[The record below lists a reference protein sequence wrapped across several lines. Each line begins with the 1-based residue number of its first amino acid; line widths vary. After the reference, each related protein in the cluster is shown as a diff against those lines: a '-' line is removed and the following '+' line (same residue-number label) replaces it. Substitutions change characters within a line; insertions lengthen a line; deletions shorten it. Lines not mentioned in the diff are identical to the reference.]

1 MAGLLPRSLAL
12 GTKNFI
18 LRTLTG
24 ADSGVAL
31 SSWAD
36 DELAAEMLN
45 TRRREWP
52 VAQQAAYFAKFEAS
66 PDRHLLGIFPRAQAH
81 PIGFF
86 SLHYQ
91 PQFGTFVIT
100 HMIGAVGWRGKDVTT
115 ETAEAIYEFMFDK
128 LGYAKAKANV
138 RPQNRP
144 VLWLM
149 LAGGAWRKEARLIA
163 HLRDAATGKRADL
176 HVLGLLAEDW
186 RRARKT

>member
-12 GTKNFI
+12 ETKNFT

-24 ADSGVAL
+24 ADASERL

-36 DELAAEMLN
+36 DGLAAEMLN
-45 TRRREWP
+45 TQRRHWQ
-52 VAQQAAYFAKFEAS
+52 VADQAAYFEKFEMS
-66 PDRHLLGIFPRAQAH
+66 RDKHLLGIFPRTESH

-86 SLHYQ
+86 SLHFQ
-91 PQFGTFVIT
+91 PQLGTFLIT
-100 HMIGAVGWRGKDVTT
+100 HIIGAVGWRGREATT
-115 ETAEAIYEFMFDK
+115 EAAEAVYEYMFDT

-149 LAGGAWRKEARLIA
+149 LGGGVWRKEARLSA
-163 HLRDAATGKRADL
+163 HLRDAATGARTDL
-176 HVLGLLAEDW
+176 LVLGLLAEDW
-186 RRARKT
+186 RRARKA